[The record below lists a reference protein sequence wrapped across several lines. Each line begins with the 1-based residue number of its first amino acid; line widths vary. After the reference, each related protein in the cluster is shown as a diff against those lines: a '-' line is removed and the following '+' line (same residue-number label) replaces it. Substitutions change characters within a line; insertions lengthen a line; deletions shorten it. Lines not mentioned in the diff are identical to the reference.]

1 LRFNTIEHT
10 ADIGIE
16 VEAESLEELF
26 AGAARAM
33 FSIMVDLDGVS
44 AVLSREVSLDASDLV
59 DLMFEWL
66 NELIFLVS
74 ANRLVQC
81 DFEVGSVSGERL
93 EATVR
98 GEEIDS
104 GRHSLELEIK
114 AATFHEMVVEERG
127 EGWYARVIFDV

>member
-74 ANRLVQC
+74 ANRLVLC

>member
-44 AVLSREVSLDASDLV
+44 AVLSRDVSLDASDLV

-74 ANRLVQC
+74 ANRLALC
-81 DFEVGSVSGERL
+81 DFEVGSVSSERL
-93 EATVR
+93 VATVR
-98 GEEIDS
+98 GEEIDPA
-104 GRHSLELEIK
+104 RHSLELEIK

>member
-10 ADIGIE
+10 ADTGIE

-26 AGAARAM
+26 SGAARAM
-33 FSIMVDLDGVS
+33 FSIMVDLDGVEP
-44 AVLSREVSLDASDLV
+44 ALTRDVQLEASDLV

-66 NELIFLVS
+66 NELIFQVS
-74 ANRLVQC
+74 ANRLLLC
-81 DFEVGSVSGERL
+81 DFEVESVSSERL
-93 EATVR
+93 AATVR
-98 GEEIDS
+98 GEEIDPE
-104 GRHSLELEIK
+104 RHSLELEIK

>member
-44 AVLSREVSLDASDLV
+44 AVLSRDVSLDASDLV

-74 ANRLVQC
+74 ANRLVLC
-81 DFEVGSVSGERL
+81 DFEVGSVSSERL
-93 EATVR
+93 VATVR
-98 GEEIDS
+98 GEEIDPA
-104 GRHSLELEIK
+104 RHSLELEIK